1 MLLQIT
7 DGIKFDF
14 FKKKILMIFDKS
26 DQCAL
31 AAEIQSTLLY
41 ARVVLQTCCYHV
53 RIGLI
58 EKNPSSMH
66 SEQSS
71 NMSTKV
77 FFKLSNSSMQYIL
90 IGILCQI
97 IQSKIS
103 MKKNSKYPIS
113 IPFISTLIF
122 LKFQSV
128 NKENNVTKLVLPIG
142 NFALLNFYCL
152 VFFC

>member
-14 FKKKILMIFDKS
+14 LIFFLMIFDKS

-31 AAEIQSTLLY
+31 AAELQSTLLY

-66 SEQSS
+66 SEQSGT
-71 NMSTKV
+71 MSAKF
-77 FFKLSNSSMQYIL
+77 FFKPSN
-90 IGILCQI
+90 C
-97 IQSKIS
+97 
-103 MKKNSKYPIS
+103 
-113 IPFISTLIF
+113 STF
-122 LKFQSV
+122 
-128 NKENNVTKLVLPIG
+128 
-142 NFALLNFYCL
+142 
-152 VFFC
+152 

>member
-1 MLLQIT
+1 
-7 DGIKFDF
+7 
-14 FKKKILMIFDKS
+14 MIFDKS

-31 AAEIQSTLLY
+31 AAELQSTLLY

-66 SEQSS
+66 SEQSGT
-71 NMSTKV
+71 MSTKF
-77 FFKLSNSSMQYIL
+77 FFKLSKQQYVVHFNRPSIFML
-90 IGILCQI
+90 DHIR
-97 IQSKIS
+97 SRIS
-103 MKKNSKYPIS
+103 MKKNSKYLIS

-122 LKFQSV
+122 WKFQSV

-152 VFFC
+152 VLFVCLPHSYA

>member
-14 FKKKILMIFDKS
+14 LIFFWMIFDKS

-31 AAEIQSTLLY
+31 AAELQSTLLY

-66 SEQSS
+66 SEQSG
-71 NMSTKV
+71 TKG
-77 FFKLSNSSMQYIL
+77 LS
-90 IGILCQI
+90 G
-97 IQSKIS
+97 
-103 MKKNSKYPIS
+103 
-113 IPFISTLIF
+113 
-122 LKFQSV
+122 
-128 NKENNVTKLVLPIG
+128 
-142 NFALLNFYCL
+142 
-152 VFFC
+152 